1 MGRRRVSCGHCTEES
16 TTVNS
21 DLNELVTQYSCT
33 YVRGADETLP
43 LVKRYWQLLAPGN
56 SFFFGCVT
64 SIFLVFSFQAH
75 NTTLVRIKE
84 SPKILEKLSSSLGK
98 CSNHDKQKYSQT
110 SQDNEEM

>member
-1 MGRRRVSCGHCTEES
+1 MG

-21 DLNELVTQYSCT
+21 DLHELVTQYSCT

-43 LVKRYWQLLAPGN
+43 LVKRYWQLLAPGERN
-56 SFFFGCVT
+56 SFFFGRVT

-84 SPKILEKLSSSLGK
+84 SPKVENLGET
-98 CSNHDKQKYSQT
+98 KQFSWQV
-110 SQDNEEM
+110 